1 MSVQASECFK
11 ALGLGPSQPS
21 EKDEIVKYKPE
32 QGRAARL
39 VAFWVLWLLLVYGF
53 VEFKIFLDNRSFLP
67 AVMQQSYG
75 VLPGIADLTPNA
87 IIAYFVLPALAAFLL
102 IQQLNR
108 PKVADFLIETESELR
123 KVHWPTGKETRT
135 ASLVVMTC
143 VLILGVYLYGVD
155 KALGLVVAGIL
166 NLSPK

>member
-1 MSVQASECFK
+1 MFDPDECPK
-11 ALGLGPSQPS
+11 ALGVEPIQSS

-39 VAFWVLWLLLVYGF
+39 VTFWLLWLLLVYGY
-53 VEFKIFLDNRSFLP
+53 VEFKIFLDNRTFLP
-67 AVMQQSYG
+67 EMMQKSFG
-75 VLPGIADLTPNA
+75 VLPGIAELTPNA
-87 IIAYFVLPALAAFLL
+87 IFAYIVLPALTAFLL

-108 PKVADFLIETESELR
+108 PKIADFLIEMESELR

-135 ASLVVMTC
+135 AALVVMTC

-155 KALGLVVAGIL
+155 RALGLVVAGIL
-166 NLSPK
+166 DLSPK